1 MTEER
6 VLGVDYGEKRVGLS
20 LSDPL
25 GFTAQPLVSL
35 TRKNDGQI
43 ASELENIARERE
55 VKRLVVGLPLKL
67 SGADSAR
74 TRRTRRFIE
83 HLRRR
88 LKMPVEN
95 WDERLST
102 TEAERALRDTALS
115 GQRRKAIR
123 DVTAAQ
129 LILQGYLDRRR
140 IESPKPV

>member
-6 VLGVDYGEKRVGLS
+6 VLGVDYGEKWVGLS

-35 TRKNDGQI
+35 PRKNDGQI
-43 ASELENIARERE
+43 ASELENIAREHE

-74 TRRTRRFIE
+74 TRRTRLFIK
-83 HLRRR
+83 HLRRH
-88 LKMPVEN
+88 LKMPVEK

-102 TEAERALRDTALS
+102 TEAERALRDMALS
-115 GQRRKAIR
+115 SQRRKAMR

-129 LILQGYLDRRR
+129 IILQGYLDRRR
-140 IESPKPV
+140 IESPEPA